1 MWLNFIDAAFKA
13 SAQNPHHSLWMHL
26 FSTITS
32 GFSEPQKRQ
41 FWRLTNPSRWK
52 FASSLKMILM
62 IWNFQTAATKLL
74 LFFEILFN
82 NEDKLFYRPFLQS
95 LNCQL
100 SIGFFFFWFVNTLL
114 HTYHK
119 WQQIELL
126 REILRHPV

>member
-1 MWLNFIDAAFKA
+1 
-13 SAQNPHHSLWMHL
+13 
-26 FSTITS
+26 
-32 GFSEPQKRQ
+32 
-41 FWRLTNPSRWK
+41 
-52 FASSLKMILM
+52 MILM